1 MAIADRTSPVP
12 SAGSPSQAR
21 DKPAKSG
28 RAGKVRRVPAG
39 VLLPALIIGLIIA
52 CLFAAGIG
60 QVPTAPGEVI
70 GSILYQLGFDKLP
83 TAFSLPKDPQGY
95 YTLWSVRFPRVL
107 MAVLVGM
114 ALGCAGAVMQG
125 VFGNPLAEPGVIG
138 VSSGAAVGAFSVIV
152 FGISTFGNWTIAV
165 AAFIGG
171 LLTTLFVYAL
181 SRSKGRSE
189 VVTLIL
195 TGIAVNALT
204 GAVIGFFTFVSD
216 DSALRDIAFWN
227 LGSLSGSSWSTIWVV
242 LPCLAVG
249 LVIAMGSSRKLD
261 LLALGEASA
270 RHLGV
275 DVERLRIKLIVVV
288 ALLVASGVAFTGVI
302 AFVGLVVPH
311 IIRMIAG
318 PGHRLLIPASAV
330 GSALV
335 LVLADL
341 VARTVVPSQELPLGV
356 LTALVG
362 GPFFFY
368 LLLRTRSAAGG
379 WG

>member
-1 MAIADRTSPVP
+1 VAVTEVSSAQPTVATAP
-12 SAGSPSQAR
+12 S
-21 DKPAKSG
+21 
-28 RAGKVRRVPAG
+28 KVRRVRAG
-39 VLLPALIIGLIIA
+39 VLVPLLTLALVIA

-70 GSILYQLGFDKLP
+70 GSILWQLGFDHLP
-83 TAFSLPKDPQGY
+83 TAFSLPADPQGY

-114 ALGCAGAVMQG
+114 ALGCAGALMQG

-138 VSSGAAVGAFSVIV
+138 VSSGAAVGAFTVIV
-152 FGISTFGNWTIAV
+152 FGVSTLGNWTV
-165 AAFIGG
+165 AAAAFVGG
-171 LLTTLFVYAL
+171 LVTTLFVYAL
-181 SRSKGRSE
+181 SRSRGRSE

-204 GAVIGFFTFVSD
+204 GAVIGFFTFISD

-227 LGSLSGSSWSTIWVV
+227 LGSLAGSSWSTIWVV
-242 LPCLAVG
+242 LPCLLVGMAV
-249 LVIAMGSSRKLD
+249 AMGSAGKLD
-261 LLALGEASA
+261 LLSLGETPA

-311 IIRMIAG
+311 LIRMIAG
-318 PGHRLLIPASAV
+318 PGHRLLVPASAI

-341 VARTVVPSQELPLGV
+341 IARTIVPSQELPLGV

-368 LLLRTRSAAGG
+368 LLLRTRSRAGG